1 MSCRLAGGA
10 SPGTQVE
17 ERRRARGFTL
27 IELLVVIAIIAIL
40 AAILFPVFA
49 QAREKARQANCSSN
63 VKNVTTATLM
73 YIQDYD
79 EVMPITVPGNSSQFR
94 AFGDQSTF
102 GSVTR
107 SLYVNAL
114 EPYLKNRAIWRCPSG
129 EVRNLFGAP
138 IPWAL
143 DGSAQTYVMNGYLNA
158 FPLAAIPA
166 PASVTLYTEN
176 GKQALLGLGLSFP
189 YPGDNT
195 LAAVQ
200 PNETWRYSIEPGTN
214 CPTATGQVF
223 LESAGVSWWIHGRG
237 HNLAYVDGHVKWVGS
252 ASRGAAWL
260 RWNGPNGAPAG
271 DGNGGSGTQINWRIL
286 TTVQPCRAGQGT
298 FLRYYMPYPERE
310 VLDAAIP
317 DNP

>member
-1 MSCRLAGGA
+1 M
-10 SPGTQVE
+10 
-17 ERRRARGFTL
+17 RRGEGRRSACGFTL

-79 EVMPITVPGNSSQFR
+79 EMMPITVPGNSSDFL
-94 AFGDQSTF
+94 AFGDQTSF
-102 GSVTR
+102 GPQTR

-129 EVRNLFGAP
+129 EVRNLVGVTL
-138 IPWAL
+138 PWAV

-158 FPLAAIPA
+158 FPLAAIPS
-166 PASVTLYTEN
+166 PSSVILYTEN
-176 GKQALLGLGLSFP
+176 GKQALLGIGGAFP
-189 YPGDNT
+189 YPGDDT
-195 LAAVQ
+195 LAVARQ
-200 PNETWRYSIEPGTN
+200 TAGPWRFSIEAGSN
-214 CPTATGQVF
+214 CPTPSGQIF

-252 ASRGAAWL
+252 ASRGAAYA
-260 RWNGPNGAPAG
+260 RWNGPNGTPAG
-271 DGNGGSGTQINWRIL
+271 DGNGNPGTQISWRIL
-286 TTVQPCRAGQGT
+286 TTVQPCQAGQGL

-310 VLDAAIP
+310 ALDAAIP
-317 DNP
+317 DLP